1 MALQRLVHDEVLS
14 VLSAAML
21 STGRPSAA
29 LRDEARRAMTALAL
43 PEAAPDDDGVPD
55 ADATA
60 AIAAGLRR
68 IDPDARFELQPG
80 SGTLPGHVVR
90 TMASAASEALRN
102 SLRHAG
108 PQATRAVRIATDP
121 AGIEIRIGDDGVG
134 FDPSAGTHR
143 LGIATSIVGRMD
155 DLGGTAQLNSAPGR
169 GAEVVLAW
177 QR

>member
-1 MALQRLVHDEVLS
+1 MHDEVLS
-14 VLSAAML
+14 VLSAAMV

-55 ADATA
+55 ADAAA

-68 IDPDARFELQPG
+68 IDPDARFELRPG
-80 SGTLPGHVVR
+80 SGTLPGHVVQ
-90 TMASAASEALRN
+90 TTSAASEALRN

-134 FDPSAGTHR
+134 FDPSASTHR
-143 LGIATSIVGRMD
+143 LGIAASIVGRMD
-155 DLGGTAQLNSAPGR
+155 DLGGTVQLNSAPGR